1 MRWLQFTG
9 FCIALAGLDL
19 VTSRRAAIGESRI
32 QINRFKLKAE
42 KINIMKGKYYTFF
55 IASSASG
62 GMRRVRVPFYVLHA
76 LATLAA
82 VGSIT
87 VLAGMGSYSRMLW
100 KATSY
105 NSLRREQDALKQQYK
120 VLQTEVKDT
129 NQRLDS
135 LQSLASEVAIA
146 YGITRFRQT
155 PFAFGDDAVAGASDV
170 EYQESIDEFSYLQ
183 RNASAVTMSD
193 GGGMRLLPASQ
204 LSSLGIVP
212 TLWPVVGEITGH
224 FGERL
229 DPFSGEGAFHA
240 GMDIAS
246 HYGDSVHATADGIVA
261 VVDQRAGYGKL
272 VVIDHGF
279 GVSTWYGHLS
289 AFSTHVGTHVKR
301 GDIIGL
307 EGQSGRSTGP
317 HLHYEVRI
325 YNTPVNPWRYL
336 STAATSGAAA
346 D

>member
-1 MRWLQFTG
+1 
-9 FCIALAGLDL
+9 
-19 VTSRRAAIGESRI
+19 
-32 QINRFKLKAE
+32 
-42 KINIMKGKYYTFF
+42 MKGKYYTFF

-76 LATLAA
+76 LAILAG
-82 VGSIT
+82 VGGIT

-100 KATSY
+100 KAASY
-105 NSLRREQDALKQQYK
+105 NSLRREQDTLKQQYK
-120 VLQTEVKDT
+120 ALQTEVKDT

-135 LQSLASEVAIA
+135 LQSLASEVAVA

-155 PFAFGDDAVAGASDV
+155 PFAFSDDGEQPDV
-170 EYQESIDEFSYLQ
+170 VYQQSLEEFSYLE
-183 RNASAVTMSD
+183 RNASAVAMSS
-193 GGGMRLLPASQ
+193 GGMRLLPAAQ

-240 GMDIAS
+240 GIDIAS
-246 HYGDSVHATADGIVA
+246 HYGDAIRATADGVVA
-261 VVDQRAGYGKL
+261 VMDQRAGYGRL

-279 GVSTWYGHLS
+279 GVTTWYGHLS
-289 AFSTHVGTHVKR
+289 GFATHVGTHVKR
-301 GDIIGL
+301 GDIIGY

-336 STAATSGAAA
+336 SNAATAAAAA

>member
-1 MRWLQFTG
+1 
-9 FCIALAGLDL
+9 
-19 VTSRRAAIGESRI
+19 
-32 QINRFKLKAE
+32 
-42 KINIMKGKYYTFF
+42 MKGKYYTFF

-76 LATLAA
+76 LAILAA
-82 VGSIT
+82 VGGVT

-100 KATSY
+100 KATNY
-105 NSLRREQDALKQQYK
+105 NSLRREQDTLKQQYK

-135 LQSLASEVAIA
+135 LQSLASEVAMA
-146 YGITRFRQT
+146 YGLTRFQQT
-155 PFAFGDDAVAGASDV
+155 PFGITDV
-170 EYQESIDEFSYLQ
+170 NEGTSAEFQQSVDEFSYLE
-183 RNASAVTMSD
+183 RNASAVTVSN
-193 GGGMRLLPASQ
+193 GGLRLMPSMQ
-204 LSSLGIVP
+204 LSALGIVP

-246 HYGDSVHATADGIVA
+246 HYGDGVRASADGVVT
-261 VVDQRAGYGKL
+261 VVDRRAGYGRL

-279 GVSTWYGHLS
+279 GVTTWYGHMS
-289 AFSTHVGTHVKR
+289 NFNTQVGMHVKR
-301 GDIIGL
+301 GDVIGY
-307 EGQSGRSTGP
+307 EGASGRSTGP

-336 STAATSGAAA
+336 RNVPTAVAAA

>member
-1 MRWLQFTG
+1 
-9 FCIALAGLDL
+9 
-19 VTSRRAAIGESRI
+19 
-32 QINRFKLKAE
+32 
-42 KINIMKGKYYTFF
+42 MKGKYYTFF

-62 GMRRVRVPFYVLHA
+62 GMRRLRVPFYVLHA
-76 LATLAA
+76 LAILAV
-82 VGSIT
+82 VGGVT
-87 VLAGMGSYSRMLW
+87 VLAATGSYSRMLW
-100 KATSY
+100 KASSY

-120 VLQTEVKDT
+120 VLQVEVKDT

-135 LQSLASEVAIA
+135 LQSLASEVAMA
-146 YGITRFRQT
+146 YGITRFKET
-155 PFAFGDDAVAGASDV
+155 PFAFSDDGAQSEVD
-170 EYQESIDEFSYLQ
+170 YQDSVDEFSYLQ
-183 RNASAVTMSD
+183 RNVVAVAMSN
-193 GGGMRLLPASQ
+193 GGARLLPQSQ

-246 HYGDSVHATADGIVA
+246 HYGDGVRASADGVFT
-261 VVDQRAGYGKL
+261 VVDRRAGYGKL

-279 GVSTWYGHLS
+279 GVTTWYGHLS
-289 AFSTHVGTHVKR
+289 NVNTQMGVHVKR
-301 GDIIGL
+301 GDVIGY
-307 EGQSGRSTGP
+307 EGASGRSTGP

-336 STAATSGAAA
+336 RNIPTAVAAA